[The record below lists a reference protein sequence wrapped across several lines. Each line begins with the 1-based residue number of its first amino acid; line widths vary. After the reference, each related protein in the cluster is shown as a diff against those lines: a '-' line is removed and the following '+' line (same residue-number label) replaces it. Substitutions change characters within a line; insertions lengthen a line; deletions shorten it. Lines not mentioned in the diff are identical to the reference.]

1 MITQTLN
8 NLFTLF
14 YLIMKIFL
22 VSISRYFY
30 VDHKVRA
37 HLQSEKCM
45 RYFIRKSLLP
55 YVIKIQC
62 SFEINVK

>member
-1 MITQTLN
+1 MIMQSQS
-8 NLFTLF
+8 NLFIFL

-22 VSISRYFY
+22 VSLSRSFY
-30 VDHKVRA
+30 EAHKVYA
-37 HLQSEKCM
+37 HLWSEKCM
-45 RYFIRKSLLP
+45 GYFIHKSLLP

>member
-1 MITQTLN
+1 MIMQTLN
-8 NLFTLF
+8 NLFILL
-14 YLIMKIFL
+14 YLILKIFL

-37 HLQSEKCM
+37 HLQSEKC
-45 RYFIRKSLLP
+45 IKSLLP

>member
-1 MITQTLN
+1 MIMQTLN
-8 NLFTLF
+8 NLFILL
-14 YLIMKIFL
+14 YLILKIFL

-45 RYFIRKSLLP
+45 GYFIRKSLLP